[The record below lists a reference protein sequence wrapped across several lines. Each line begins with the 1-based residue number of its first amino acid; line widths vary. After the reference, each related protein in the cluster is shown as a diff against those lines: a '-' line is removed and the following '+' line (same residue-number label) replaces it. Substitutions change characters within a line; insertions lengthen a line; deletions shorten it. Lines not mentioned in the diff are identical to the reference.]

1 MRLLFIVLV
10 WTINNIT
17 FGQTITPLFKCEKQL
32 NNPYG
37 IVCHVDRYDSIYL
50 KQLAE
55 LCKEL
60 HINYLRSDITWESTH
75 FKNGFYD
82 FSKYDKINNTLAA
95 NGITWL
101 PILGHYSTKAA
112 WNDKAQYYDY
122 VNKLAKRYQNIPVW
136 ELINELDAL
145 RNPDGTKNAT
155 EILLSWYE
163 SIIPDVHTICSMNN
177 TQLLVTASSNLRS
190 IFFRRSLETSIYEHC
205 DLINLHS
212 YSHPKELEREF
223 AYLSKM
229 LLEHNINKSLW
240 LTECGLNTADINNS
254 NKSFFKKLL
263 PEALKICKIPQEAK
277 VGILRDDKKNYTSF
291 RDSEISLYL
300 DSFVDNIV
308 FINPAELKDLHTA
321 DCPVLIASNDE
332 SFPFHF
338 IDGLLS
344 YLKRGGTIV
353 LPSGAPFY
361 YNRHIEL
368 DRTDSISPVNNL
380 CYSAFHISA
389 LFPWSER
396 AKILNAPKF
405 PTNPAKPS
413 IDIEYNDW
421 IFNKGSQAIYMS
433 GDNLKGNDRLIPLM
447 MAGDDKY
454 KGCVAGVYKLDSDLK
469 GNIIFQTRGGIDYI
483 SGGTEREQAR
493 RLPILF
499 LTAFAYGVEKVFWYN
514 LRSLERDK
522 YNPEDNYGLLHSDLT
537 PKEAFFAYKTLT
549 RLCPSES
556 IRPLMENTNGA
567 VVCSWTTPDGKHVY
581 CLWSLKNNNKASFTT
596 AGKFEIVNILG
607 ESQLVDTKK
616 TFSLKLTSTPVYLLC
631 RKQLKIQIQ

>member
-1 MRLLFIVLV
+1 MRLFFIVLV
-10 WTINNIT
+10 WSINNIAC
-17 FGQTITPLFKCEKQL
+17 GQTITPLFKCGKQL

-37 IVCHVDRYDSIYL
+37 IVCHVDRYDSLYL
-50 KQLAE
+50 QQLTA

-60 HINYLRSDITWESTH
+60 KINYLRSDITWESAR
-75 FKNGFYD
+75 FMNGTYN
-82 FSKYDKINNTLAA
+82 FSKYDRINNTLADK
-95 NGITWL
+95 GIIWL
-101 PILGHYSTKAA
+101 PILGHYTTKAA
-112 WNDKAQYYDY
+112 WNDKAQYFDY
-122 VNKLAKRYQNIPVW
+122 VNKLTQRYQNIPVW
-136 ELINELDAL
+136 ELINEMDGL
-145 RNPDGTKNAT
+145 RNPDGSTNSPKV
-155 EILLSWYE
+155 LLGWYN
-163 SIIPDVHTICSMNN
+163 SIIPGVQNIITANKA
-177 TQLLVTASSNLRS
+177 QLLVTASS
-190 IFFRRSLETSIYEHC
+190 SLKNNFWQKSFKTPMYDYC
-205 DLINLHS
+205 DLVNLHS
-212 YSHPKELEREF
+212 YSHPNTLEKEF
-223 AYLSKM
+223 AYLSKE

-240 LTECGLNTADINNS
+240 LTECGLNTAEIKNS
-254 NKSFFKKLL
+254 NKSFFKHLFPK
-263 PEALKICKIPQEAK
+263 ALKICNIPLKSKI
-277 VGILRDDKKNYTSF
+277 GIIRDYKKEYTSF
-291 RDSEISLYL
+291 RDAETSMYL
-300 DSFVDNIV
+300 DSFADNIV
-308 FINPAELKDLHTA
+308 FVNPKELNYLRPA

-353 LPSGAPFY
+353 FPTGAPLY

-368 DRTDSISPVNNL
+368 DRTDSISPVNNQ

-396 AKILNAPKF
+396 AKNLNAPKF
-405 PTNPAKPS
+405 PTNPAKPTV
-413 IDIEYNDW
+413 DIEYNDW
-421 IFNKGSQAIYMS
+421 IFKGGSQAIYMT